1 MRTKER
7 LKANEEWKL
16 DTKVKKKS
24 KNRNCQNTVNGEKER
39 KD

>member
-24 KNRNCQNTVNGEKER
+24 KNKNFRNTVKGKKER
-39 KD
+39 